1 MKSKKILC
9 ITMAILTLAAAS
21 AVTAQAQDT
30 NYPIGYYNIAHANR
44 YLTFATDGGSFIKAL
59 EKPIGTV
66 VDVTEYV
73 PTKEGYIFDGW
84 YLSPRNKVDRV
95 YAVTLTENIVL
106 YAKWLD
112 DGTPKSAPEMPDIA
126 TDEEI
131 MQYGNYVDEI
141 TGVPVTAIWVQQ
153 NARLEALMKL
163 CNEKFN

>member
-1 MKSKKILC
+1 M
-9 ITMAILTLAAAS
+9 
-21 AVTAQAQDT
+21 
-30 NYPIGYYNIAHANR
+30 
-44 YLTFATDGGSFIKAL
+44 
-59 EKPIGTV
+59 
-66 VDVTEYV
+66 
-73 PTKEGYIFDGW
+73 
-84 YLSPRNKVDRV
+84 